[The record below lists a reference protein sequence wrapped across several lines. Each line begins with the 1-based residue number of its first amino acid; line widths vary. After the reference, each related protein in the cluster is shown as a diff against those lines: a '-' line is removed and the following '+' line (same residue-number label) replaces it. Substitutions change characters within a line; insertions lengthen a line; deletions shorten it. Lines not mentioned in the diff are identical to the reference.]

1 MIKIISRLI
10 TSCFFCTFLLSC
22 SQLSF
27 QATDNKIIDT
37 DIQHIIAHYQSR
49 GDLNS
54 QEKAIIQKM
63 AHTFLLTIKTQ
74 LAENKWHEFYNKAMA
89 SEQTI
94 ERSLID
100 TYGELLY
107 SLGGEMFYATDMP
120 YERQTQ
126 YEVSQAG
133 FANILYLNDT
143 SLKDKAEIE
152 YIFDYS
158 SQAIKDLFLNNKS
171 DLEGFEAKLNLM
183 NDGYINVLLV
193 SNETQKEAYGL
204 NYATAYSKNTYG
216 FTPRELK
223 YNNWIESK
231 YVNLLYS
238 VSFLHELV
246 HSFLSLQHINIED
259 MEFDRNNYAT
269 IKGKLKISP
278 HKNIMLEEGLA
289 EYITRNHSV
298 WSKLPIF
305 EPVQI
310 ELKHMHKQ
318 GLALLNLGD
327 MKRYY
332 YGKEQ
337 RSFEYVQYGLLS
349 AHSLVDFLV
358 QRYDINTV
366 IELIY
371 LDNIENNAEALLGIP
386 WTVLIDE
393 WHAQVSDQ

>member
-1 MIKIISRLI
+1 
-10 TSCFFCTFLLSC
+10 
-22 SQLSF
+22 
-27 QATDNKIIDT
+27 
-37 DIQHIIAHYQSR
+37 
-49 GDLNS
+49 
-54 QEKAIIQKM
+54 M

-74 LAENKWHEFYNKAMA
+74 LAEKNWHEFYNKAMA

-94 ERSLID
+94 ERSLMD

-120 YERQTQ
+120 YQRQTQ

-158 SQAIKDLFLNNKS
+158 SKAIKELLLNNKS
-171 DLEGFEAKLNLM
+171 DLKAFVAKLNLM

-204 NYATAYSKNTYG
+204 HYVTAYSKQTYG
-216 FTPRELK
+216 FTSRELK
-223 YNNWIESK
+223 YHNWIESK

-246 HSFLSLQHINIED
+246 HSFLSIDHINIED
-259 MEFDRNNYAT
+259 MAFDRNNYAT
-269 IKGKLKISP
+269 IKDELKINS
-278 HKNIMLEEGLA
+278 HRNIMLEEGLA

-310 ELKHMHKQ
+310 ELKHMHTQ
-318 GLALLNLGD
+318 GLALLNLDD
-327 MKRYY
+327 MQRYY

-358 QRYDINTV
+358 QRYGIEIV
-366 IELIY
+366 VELIY
-371 LDNIENNAEALLGIP
+371 LENIENNAEVLLGIS
-386 WTVLIDE
+386 WTELMAE
-393 WHAQVSDQ
+393 WHAQVSAQ